1 MKPDL
6 ILIANSTR
14 CRLLVRHSKRE
25 PLEQLDIVEQ
35 PQGRTRA
42 SEIGGY
48 RPGYA
53 PAVSRPGGVDFA
65 SHLNPLRMKHR
76 DFARLLSQRVDAALS
91 EGRFGR
97 VVLFSSCPF
106 LGVLKAQL
114 SPLAKKS
121 SHDTYDV
128 DLTAFENHELA
139 QRVNNELDSS
149 PLPVA

>member
-1 MKPDL
+1 M
-6 ILIANSTR
+6 
-14 CRLLVRHSKRE
+14 
-25 PLEQLDIVEQ
+25 
-35 PQGRTRA
+35 
-42 SEIGGY
+42 
-48 RPGYA
+48 
-53 PAVSRPGGVDFA
+53 VSRPGGVDFA
-65 SHLNPLRMKHR
+65 PRLNPLRKKHQE
-76 DFARLLSQRVDAALS
+76 FARLLSQRVDTALS